1 MNKEPAFESSPAP
14 ILVLGVGNILLGDE
28 GIGVRVI
35 ESLKECRVPEG
46 VELFDGGTASL
57 ELLSIF
63 SDRRKL
69 IIVDAIRGGQE
80 PGAVYRFNFEDLTYQ
95 KDFATSL
102 HQIGII
108 DSLNQAKILGCL
120 PQEVVIIGIE
130 PANIAPGLKLSPEM
144 VSIIP
149 KVQELVLKELAESGQ
164 G

>member
-80 PGAVYRFNFEDLTYQ
+80 PGAGGG
-95 KDFATSL
+95 A
-102 HQIGII
+102 
-108 DSLNQAKILGCL
+108 
-120 PQEVVIIGIE
+120 
-130 PANIAPGLKLSPEM
+130 
-144 VSIIP
+144 
-149 KVQELVLKELAESGQ
+149 
-164 G
+164 